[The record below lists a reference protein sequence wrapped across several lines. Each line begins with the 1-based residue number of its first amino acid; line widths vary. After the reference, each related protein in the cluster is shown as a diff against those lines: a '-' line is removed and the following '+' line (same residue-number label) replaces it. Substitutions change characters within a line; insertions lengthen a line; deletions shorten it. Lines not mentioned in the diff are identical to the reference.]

1 MTHRLKIVVVNNYK
15 EDEKAQQAISNL
27 ARCTG
32 QKPEILDYKTRN
44 LVTVVRDKSPD
55 LVIMTG
61 SNFMLSKSDTR
72 TVFQQEMEMLKKL
85 DLPYLGI
92 CFGHQLIG
100 AAYGAEVADLGQTV
114 RAFKEVQLLDDDPL
128 FAGLPDTIKVTESHR
143 QALKELPHG
152 FRHLAESSTSRI
164 EVIAHKTRLIYGVQF
179 HPERSDD
186 KNPHG
191 RTIIQNFVKLA
202 VKA

>member
-1 MTHRLKIVVVNNYK
+1 MKIVVVNNYK
-15 EDEKAQQAISNL
+15 EDEKAQQAIHNL

-32 QKPEILDYKTRN
+32 QKPEMLDYKTKDLVETVRN
-44 LVTVVRDKSPD
+44 KSPD

-61 SNFMLSKSDTR
+61 SNFMLSKSDTK
-72 TVFQQEMEMLKKL
+72 TVFQEEMDMIKKL
-85 DLPYLGI
+85 DLPFLGI

-100 AAYGAEVADLGQTV
+100 AAYGVEIADLGQTIRALKDV
-114 RAFKEVQLLDDDPL
+114 RLLDHDPV
-128 FAGLPDTIKVTESHR
+128 FDGLPSTIRVSESHR
-143 QALKELPHG
+143 QALTELPRE

-164 EVIAHKTRLIYGVQF
+164 EAIAHKNRLIYGVQF

-191 RTIIQNFVKLA
+191 RTIIQNFLKLVA
-202 VKA
+202 NS

>member
-1 MTHRLKIVVVNNYK
+1 LKIIVVNNYK
-15 EDEKAQQAISNL
+15 EDEKAQQAVRNL

-32 QKPEILDYKTRN
+32 QKPEMLDYKTRK
-44 LVTVVRDKSPD
+44 LVEAVRDKSPD

-61 SNFMLSKSDTR
+61 SNFMLSKSDTK
-72 TVFQQEMEMLKKL
+72 TVFQEEMDMIKNL
-85 DLPYLGI
+85 DLPFLGI

-100 AAYGAEVADLGQTV
+100 AAYGVEIADLGETV
-114 RAFKEVQLLDDDPL
+114 RAFKEVKLLDDDPL
-128 FAGLPDTIKVTESHR
+128 FEGLPGTIKVSESHR
-143 QALKELPHG
+143 QALKELPSD

-164 EVIAHKTRLIYGVQF
+164 EAIAHKTRLIYGVQF

-191 RTIIQNFVKLA
+191 RTIIQNFLKLVA
-202 VKA
+202 KS

>member
-152 FRHLAESSTSRI
+152 FLHLAESSTSRI

>member
-1 MTHRLKIVVVNNYK
+1 LKIVVVNNYK
-15 EDEKAQQAISNL
+15 EGEKAREAFRNL

-32 QKPEILDYKTRN
+32 QQPEMLDYKTRN
-44 LVTVVRDKSPD
+44 LAEAVHDKLPD

-61 SNFMLSKSDTR
+61 SNFMLSKHDTK
-72 TVFQQEMEMLKKL
+72 TVFLEEMDMIRKL
-85 DLPYLGI
+85 DLPFFGI

-100 AAYGAEVADLGQTV
+100 AAYGVEVTDLGQSV
-114 RAFKEVQLLDDDPL
+114 RAFKDVNLIDDDPV
-128 FAGLPDTIKVTESHR
+128 FDGLPDTIRVQESHR
-143 QALKELPHG
+143 QALAELPSG

-164 EVIAHKTRLIYGVQF
+164 EAIAHKDRPIYGVQF

-191 RTIIQNFVKLA
+191 RTIIQNFVKL
-202 VKA
+202 VTKS

>member
-1 MTHRLKIVVVNNYK
+1 LKIVVVNNYK
-15 EDEKAQQAISNL
+15 EDEKAQEAIRNL

-32 QKPEILDYKTRN
+32 QRPEMLDYKTRN
-44 LVTVVRDKSPD
+44 LVEEMRDRSPD

-61 SNFMLSKSDTR
+61 SNFMLSRSDTK
-72 TVFQQEMEMLKKL
+72 TIFQEEMDMIKKL

-100 AAYGAEVADLGQTV
+100 AAYGVEVADLGQTV
-114 RAFKEVQLLDDDPL
+114 RAFKEVKLLGEDPV
-128 FAGLPDTIKVTESHR
+128 FDGLPGTIRVSESHR
-143 QALKELPHG
+143 QALTELPPE

-164 EVIAHKTRLIYGVQF
+164 EAIAHKTRLIYGVQF

-191 RTIIQNFVKLA
+191 RTIIQNFVKLVA
-202 VKA
+202 KT

>member
-1 MTHRLKIVVVNNYK
+1 LKIVVVNNYK
-15 EDEKAQQAISNL
+15 EESKTREALQNL
-27 ARCTG
+27 TRCTG
-32 QKPEILDYKTRN
+32 HQLEMLDYKTRN
-44 LVTVVRDKSPD
+44 LSDAVEEKSPD

-61 SNFMLSKSDTR
+61 SNFMLSKPDTK
-72 TVFQQEMEMLKKL
+72 TVFKQEMEMVKTL

-100 AAYGAEVADLGQTV
+100 AAYSVEIEDIGHSV
-114 RAFKEVQLLDDDPL
+114 RAYKDVKLIERDPV
-128 FAGLPDTIKVTESHR
+128 FEGLPSMIRVHESHR
-143 QALKELPHG
+143 QALSELPRE

-164 EVIAHKTRLIYGVQF
+164 EAIAHRSRPVYGVQF

-191 RTIIQNFVKLA
+191 RILIQNFVKLVA
-202 VKA
+202 KS